1 MSNGKIDETIKV
13 LGISGSARQKAGL
26 SKSEKLL
33 LNVLDYAKD
42 CGADTSFIR
51 LHDLKIYDCEG
62 NYSENPSFCTYP
74 CQNTL
79 KYKDDEMQKVYD
91 AILETD
97 VLFLS
102 TPIRWNNHSALVQ
115 KFIERMNAIEN
126 SSAWFGNKLIKN
138 KIIGLIIIGHQ
149 DGFQHVAGNLFN
161 FFSWLGFTIPS
172 VAITSWIEGYN
183 ENTSNDWKK
192 LQNNKYTQKELTEM
206 VDSALSLIHKIK

>member
-1 MSNGKIDETIKV
+1 MSNGRLNEAIKV
-13 LGISGSARQKAGL
+13 LGISGSVRHKRGL
-26 SKSEKLL
+26 SKSEKILL
-33 LNVLDYAKD
+33 KALDYAKD
-42 CGADTSFIR
+42 LGAVTSFIR

-62 NYSENPSFCTYP
+62 NYSENPSNCTYP

-97 VLFLS
+97 VLFLA

-126 SSAWFGNKLIKN
+126 SSVWFGKKLIKN
-138 KIIGLIIIGHQ
+138 KTLGLIIIGHQ

-161 FFSWLGFTIPS
+161 FFSWIGFTIPD

-192 LQNNKYTQKELTEM
+192 LQNNKYTQKQLKEM
-206 VDSALSLIHKIK
+206 VNSAINLAYKIK